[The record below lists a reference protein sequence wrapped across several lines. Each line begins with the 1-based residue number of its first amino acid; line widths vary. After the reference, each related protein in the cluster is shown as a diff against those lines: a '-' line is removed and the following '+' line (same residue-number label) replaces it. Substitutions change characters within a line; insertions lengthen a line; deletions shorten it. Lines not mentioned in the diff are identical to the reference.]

1 MVQASARILGQWL
14 LSQSEACGVGCH
26 GRGPQCSDSHHGAS
40 AFSFPVGMDRIDPLD
55 CDLNVK
61 LSRKLT
67 FHTRKKQAPNG
78 PTETALGVSPKGM
91 VASPWSWLSV
101 ERGCR
106 PDGPGRQ
113 PAAEVSSN
121 HAKRKCLGLQVTGP
135 SPPTL
140 TSAHFLGLFHSLGL
154 WQFGG
159 WFLHQLPLGSPG
171 LGKPQSWFWAQSWKS
186 PLLM

>member
-1 MVQASARILGQWL
+1 MWCR
-14 LSQSEACGVGCH
+14 LSWEG
-26 GRGPQCSDSHHGAS
+26 GPQCSDSDLGAL
-40 AFSFPVGMDRIDPLD
+40 AFCFPVGMNRIDPLD
-55 CDLNVK
+55 YNLNVK
-61 LSRKLT
+61 LSKKLT
-67 FHTRKKQAPNG
+67 FHIRRRPAPNG

-121 HAKRKCLGLQVTGP
+121 HAKRKCLSLQVTGP

-140 TSAHFLGLFHSLGL
+140 MSAHFLGVFHSPGL
-154 WQFGG
+154 RQFWGS
-159 WFLHQLPLGSPG
+159 FLHWLPLGSPG
-171 LGKPQSWFWAQSWKS
+171 LGKPRAGSGPNPGSHPFSCEVSISW
-186 PLLM
+186 